1 MAESRKYGGCI
12 MAGVQSFPQLTAT
25 YGQNK
30 AQAILDL
37 FNTKIFFRN
46 TDPNTN
52 QWISKVLGEA
62 ETTENIENLSY
73 GANTIRDGVS
83 LSQQNRTKLLVL
95 PTEIATLKDL
105 EAFVKLPGD
114 YPVGRM
120 AMGYKGLT

>member
-1 MAESRKYGGCI
+1 

-37 FNTKIFFRN
+37 FNTKVFFRN

-62 ETTENIENLSY
+62 ETTEHIENVSY

-83 LSQQNRTKLLVL
+83 LSQQNKTKPLAL
-95 PTEIATLKDL
+95 PTEIANLKDL
-105 EAFVKLPGD
+105 EAYLKLPGD
-114 YPVGRM
+114 FCQAPVFRSS
-120 AMGYKGLT
+120 